1 MLLAFLS
8 MICFRGKIVHNP
20 LIKVGPWAA
29 GREIKNYRT
38 LRNPDYGQIRRI
50 NSGTNKVRNS
60 GLGPDP
66 DLSAKNGPE
75 KVWNWPLGPIFFGIF
90 CRV

>member
-1 MLLAFLS
+1 MLLAFLR

-38 LRNPDYGQIRRI
+38 LRSPDYGQEESRLLL
-50 NSGTNKVRNS
+50 
-60 GLGPDP
+60 LG
-66 DLSAKNGPE
+66 SYFMGPY
-75 KVWNWPLGPIFFGIF
+75 F
-90 CRV
+90 